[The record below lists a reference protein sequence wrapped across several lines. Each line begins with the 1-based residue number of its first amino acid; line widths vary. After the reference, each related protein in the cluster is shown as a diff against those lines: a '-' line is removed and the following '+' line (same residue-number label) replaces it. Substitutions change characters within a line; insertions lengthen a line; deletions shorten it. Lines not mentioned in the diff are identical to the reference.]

1 MVMRAFGTNAVNDI
15 LDPLHL
21 ESLRYMYLGDSF
33 VFEAVG
39 LAADRAG
46 EVDVLAQFV
55 VMMRARTI
63 GTDVVALRSVAL
75 VIAMFVF
82 EADAV
87 FLFARAIVE
96 GVEQIVIDEKGE
108 GTEDRAP
115 IDGRQ

>member
-1 MVMRAFGTNAVNDI
+1 MRTLRAHPVNDI
-15 LDPLHL
+15 LNGLYD

-46 EVDVLAQFV
+46 EVDMLAQFV
-55 VMMRARTI
+55 MMMRARTI
-63 GTDVVALRSVAL
+63 GTDVVTLSSVTL
-75 VIAMFVF
+75 VVAMFVF

-96 GVEQIVIDEKGE
+96 GMQQIVIDEKGE